1 MRYATIAEVLHVCK
15 NNNNTIQQKTMSDEV
30 EMREQDTA
38 LLANSENV
46 PNGNR
51 VRKHIPYWR

>member
-15 NNNNTIQQKTMSDEV
+15 INNNTIQQKTMSDEV

-38 LLANSENV
+38 LLANSEDV
-46 PNGNR
+46 LNGNR